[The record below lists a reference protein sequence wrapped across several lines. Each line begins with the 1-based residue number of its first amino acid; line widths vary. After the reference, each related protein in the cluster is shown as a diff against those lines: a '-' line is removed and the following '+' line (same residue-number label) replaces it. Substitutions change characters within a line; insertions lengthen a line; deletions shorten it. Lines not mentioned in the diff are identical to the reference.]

1 MRNPCLIT
9 HASARAPGAQKWDC
23 MEVDGEVEGEGQGVL
38 KLIRTDSRN
47 MQRVMCKTKKKEGKS
62 AEENQFKIRK
72 IG

>member
-1 MRNPCLIT
+1 
-9 HASARAPGAQKWDC
+9 